1 MLKPLTTLSLAP
13 LSAAYGAVMRVRS
26 EMYRAGVLQTR
37 RVGAPVI
44 SVGNLTVGG
53 TGKTPMVEWLA
64 RAAAGENRHVCVLTR
79 GYGRTDARR
88 RVVVSDG
95 QQLLAEAR
103 SGGDEPRELAERLLN
118 AGVAVISDADR
129 AGAAGWARR
138 HLGSDAFVLDDGF
151 QHLRLWRDLDLVLL
165 DATRP
170 WGGGYLLPRGR
181 LREPLVGL
189 RRADAVIITRAE
201 LADDLDALRRKAAR
215 LSGGRPI
222 FTAHT
227 RTVRLRPLLSAP
239 VDEAD
244 ATLPMQPF
252 AAFCAVGNPQAFF
265 AHAMGDGLA
274 LSNTRAFHDHH
285 AYTQGDV
292 DSCVR
297 EARRN
302 GAHALLTTA
311 KDAVKLH
318 GMSFALPCFV
328 LEIEFT
334 VDESAALLSL
344 LRRALASG

>member
-1 MLKPLTTLSLAP
+1 MLKPLTTLPLAP
-13 LSAAYGAVMRVRS
+13 LSAAYGAVMRMR
-26 EMYRAGVLQTR
+26 MGLYRAGVLQTR
-37 RVGAPVI
+37 RVGVPVI

-64 RAAAGENRHVCVLTR
+64 RAAASENRRVCILTR
-79 GYGRTDARR
+79 GYGRSDARH

-95 QQLLAEAR
+95 QQLLADAR

-118 AGVAVISDADR
+118 ANVAVVSDADR
-129 AGAAGWARR
+129 AGAAQWARQ
-138 HLGSDAFVLDDGF
+138 HLGSNAFILDDGF

-170 WGGGYLLPRGR
+170 WGGDHLLPRGR
-181 LREPLVGL
+181 LREPLRGL
-189 RRADAVIITRAE
+189 RRADAVIVTRAE
-201 LADDLDALRRKAAR
+201 LADDLDALCRKAAR
-215 LSGGRPI
+215 LSGGRPL
-222 FTAHT
+222 FTART
-227 RTVRLRPLLSAP
+227 RTVRLRPLLAAQG
-239 VDEAD
+239 DEAD
-244 ATLPMQPF
+244 ATLRAQLF

-265 AHAMGDGLA
+265 AHAAKDGLA
-274 LSNTRAFHDHH
+274 LTGTRAFPDHH
-285 AYTQGDV
+285 AYTQANV

-297 EARRN
+297 EAQRN

-318 GMSFALPCFV
+318 GLNFALPCFV

-334 VDESAALLSL
+334 LDESAALLSL